1 MDKKTGADPE
11 QPGLPELHLARNNP
25 KLDALC
31 WRRGTRH
38 QQREISLAQSSMM
51 AEKKTFQGDSGG
63 PLTVEHGGVHILA
76 GIASF
81 GPKKNPVPPSR
92 VPLQQVQSNK
102 PNTFSFSA
110 VSCCIYP
117 SRRSYFIFGI
127 SHKVRMCSLACLTFF
142 LGSTPLSCPMGASTL
157 ATSPSLLRRIVVQ
170 THAVSL
176 SFV

>member
-11 QPGLPELHLARNNP
+11 QPGLPELHFARNNP

-31 WRRGTRH
+31 WQRGTRH
-38 QQREISLAQSSMM
+38 QQREILLAQISML
-51 AEKKTFQGDSGG
+51 AEKKFQGDSGG
-63 PLTVEHGGVHILA
+63 PLTVEYGGVHILA

-81 GPKKNPVPPSR
+81 GPKKIPVPPSR
-92 VPLQQVQSNK
+92 VPLQQVQSKK
-102 PNTFSFSA
+102 PTLFSFSA

-127 SHKVRMCSLACLTFF
+127 SHKVRMCSLVCLTFF
-142 LGSTPLSCPMGASTL
+142 LGSTPLSCPMVASTL
-157 ATSPSLLRRIVVQ
+157 ATSPSLLRRSVAQ

>member
-1 MDKKTGADPE
+1 MDKKNRCRSWTTWIARVTFCKK
-11 QPGLPELHLARNNP
+11 QSKARCFVLAKRDEAP
-25 KLDALC
+25 TAWDLIGSEFHVS
-31 WRRGTRH
+31 R
-38 QQREISLAQSSMM
+38 
-51 AEKKTFQGDSGG
+51 KKTFQGDSGG

-81 GPKKNPVPPSR
+81 GPKKIPVPPSR
-92 VPLQQVQSNK
+92 VPLRQVQSK
-102 PNTFSFSA
+102 QPNTFSFSA
-110 VSCCIYP
+110 VSCCICP